1 MKEEVERRGKGETG
15 ARVRE
20 RVREMTDIVGGRF

>member
-1 MKEEVERRGKGETG
+1 MRAVEMNWRIGWMGRERKEGETG

-20 RVREMTDIVGGRF
+20 RVT